1 MYCYNW
7 AYGVACGQAKLEWI
21 LKTPLRDKIGYIELL
36 SAPNHSRNALIGVN
50 MSIRVLLVDDEI
62 DFVSIL
68 GERLTARGLSV
79 QIALSGDEA
88 LSKLR
93 QEQIDVVVLDISMPG
108 MSGIETLGQIK
119 EIRPSVKVIM
129 LTGYGSIDSGLR
141 GLKLGADNYLMK
153 PVETEDLVA
162 KIRNAYS
169 QPSQRP

>member
-1 MYCYNW
+1 M
-7 AYGVACGQAKLEWI
+7 
-21 LKTPLRDKIGYIELL
+21 
-36 SAPNHSRNALIGVN
+36 IGVN

-62 DFVSIL
+62 DFVAIL
-68 GERLTARGLSV
+68 AERLAARGLSV

-88 LSKLR
+88 LAKLR

-108 MSGIETLGQIK
+108 MNGIEALSQIK
-119 EIRPSVKVIM
+119 EIRPAVKVIL

-162 KIRNAYS
+162 KIRNACS
-169 QPSQRP
+169 KSTEEP

>member
-1 MYCYNW
+1 
-7 AYGVACGQAKLEWI
+7 
-21 LKTPLRDKIGYIELL
+21 
-36 SAPNHSRNALIGVN
+36 

-88 LSKLR
+88 LGKLR

-108 MSGIETLGQIK
+108 MSGIEALEQMK
-119 EIRPSVKVIM
+119 RIRPSVKVIM
-129 LTGYGSIDSGLR
+129 LTGYGSIDSGLQ

-162 KIRNAYS
+162 KIQNAYS
-169 QPSQRP
+169 KSTEGP